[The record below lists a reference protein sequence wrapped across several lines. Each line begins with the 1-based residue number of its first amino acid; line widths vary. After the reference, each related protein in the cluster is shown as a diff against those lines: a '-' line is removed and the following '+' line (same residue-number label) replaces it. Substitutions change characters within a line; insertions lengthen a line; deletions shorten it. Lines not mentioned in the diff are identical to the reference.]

1 MEIIPHACLKTII
14 RRWMIIPKQVAMTL
28 CRITTKDSYYTVS
41 EMFEVAA
48 CTSVKTST
56 RFLKYILIA
65 AISLHL
71 K

>member
-1 MEIIPHACLKTII
+1 
-14 RRWMIIPKQVAMTL
+14 MIIPKQVAMTL

-65 AISLHL
+65 AIPLHL